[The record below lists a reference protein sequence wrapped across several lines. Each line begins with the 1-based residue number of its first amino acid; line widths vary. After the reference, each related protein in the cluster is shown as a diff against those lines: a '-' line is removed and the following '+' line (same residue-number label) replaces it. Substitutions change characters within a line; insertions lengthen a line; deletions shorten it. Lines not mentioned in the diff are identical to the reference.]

1 MGQMKLGLNTL
12 EEKIRQKLTLK
23 SNNRSVNDK
32 EGESEYDYQCDSEDF
47 NQVLKVVGI
56 TLDHFVIMSKNKL
69 YSKLTDAIEYMHKMI
84 VEKKSMYKFTRSR
97 K

>member
-12 EEKIRQKLTLK
+12 EEKIRQKSTPK

-32 EGESEYDYQCDSEDF
+32 EGESEYDYQCDSEDL
-47 NQVLKVVGI
+47 NEVLKAVGT
-56 TLDHFVIMSKNKL
+56 TLDHSVIMSKNKL